1 TARFKGYDA
10 RSARATGAHM
20 VTGKARKSVLK
31 ARRPTDQATECIE
44 PRAFGGT
51 RTGGVPL
58 AGGGRRLSALVQCL
72 YLYVDAN
79 PSRFQFREEMIGSR
93 RVLTLVLA
101 GNANRR

>member
-1 TARFKGYDA
+1 
-10 RSARATGAHM
+10 M

-44 PRAFGGT
+44 PRALGGT
-51 RTGGVPL
+51 RTGRVPL
-58 AGGGRRLSALVQCL
+58 AGEGRRLSALVQCL

-101 GNANRR
+101 GNANRA